1 MSRIQRF
8 RDLLNLVNSLHFLT
22 CNKKQIKSVKFFSNW
37 CNVLPV
43 VNTAKQV
50 GSLLLHLLYLPNTL
64 LQTKGMM
71 NYVLCRG
78 VCQGTMGLVLG
89 LVLFN
94 IFINDLEEG
103 VSRPLIKLADITQK

>member
-1 MSRIQRF
+1 MF
-8 RDLLNLVNSLHFLT
+8 
-22 CNKKQIKSVKFFSNW
+22 
-37 CNVLPV
+37 PV
-43 VNTAKQV
+43 VNIAKQV
-50 GSLLLHLLYLPNTL
+50 GSLLLHQLCHPNN

-71 NYVLCRG
+71 NYVVRRG
-78 VCQGTMGLVLG
+78 VCQGTLGLALE